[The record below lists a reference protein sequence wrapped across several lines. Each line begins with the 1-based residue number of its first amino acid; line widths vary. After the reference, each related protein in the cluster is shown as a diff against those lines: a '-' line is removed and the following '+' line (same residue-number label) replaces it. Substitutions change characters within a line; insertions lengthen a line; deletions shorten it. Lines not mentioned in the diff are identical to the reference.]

1 MKYNKKQFLSKMLE
15 LGAQLDQS
23 IEGPEIL
30 MTLNDASILYDEQF
44 EEYPQPK
51 KSDICD
57 TCFSA
62 GGNFTDTNCSKCKAD

>member
-1 MKYNKKQFLSKMLE
+1 MLE

-44 EEYPQPK
+44 EEYPTANK
-51 KSDICD
+51 I
-57 TCFSA
+57 
-62 GGNFTDTNCSKCKAD
+62 

>member
-1 MKYNKKQFLSKMLE
+1 
-15 LGAQLDQS
+15 
-23 IEGPEIL
+23 

-44 EEYPQPK
+44 EEYPQPI

-62 GGNFTDTNCSKCKAD
+62 GGNFTDTNCSKCKTD